1 MSEKKR
7 HLEKDFWIIG
17 GSPEDVIPL
26 DCPFCK
32 LSMRD
37 VKDVRSY
44 EEYSVCHTCKL
55 EVIEPNLIQYNK
67 GWRPGNQEMLK
78 VQEYESTRPSYLM
91 K

>member
-1 MSEKKR
+1 MIKIQKK
-7 HLEKDFWIIG
+7 EKDFWIIG
-17 GSPEDVIPL
+17 SLEEEVIPL

-37 VKDVRSY
+37 SKDVQAY
-44 EEYSVCHTCKL
+44 EAFNMCNTCKL

-67 GWRPGNQEMLK
+67 GWRPGNKEMLK
-78 VQEYESTRPSYLM
+78 VQEYESARPSYLM